1 MNSQN
6 KIFRALMAYLNPVGP
21 IGGVVDMWG
30 QEIEY
35 FPGSWTSND
44 TLRFK
49 LFDLFEGFIRQ
60 IVEDY
65 GKRLYDR
72 TDKNDGSFWVDVT
85 IDPTDRSIK
94 LQPKY
99 IVYTQSKDNR
109 RFDWRQLRNY
119 YSLSK
124 FMEDYENIEE
134 IIIDYNGYEN
144 DFDLTITYNNEELN
158 GEDTRFFRYDVRM
171 MISEVLETDSWNEE
185 GGGFGVMKLYDENSN
200 GYLYHTWEER
210 NVTKGEPII
219 LTQEDFK

>member
-35 FPGSWTSND
+35 FPDSWTSNN
-44 TLRFK
+44 TLRFE
-49 LFDLFEGFIRQ
+49 LLDLFEDFIRQ
-60 IVEDY
+60 IVEDN

-72 TDKNDGSFWVDVT
+72 TDKNDSSFWVDVT

-124 FMEDYENIEE
+124 FMEDIDLEE

-144 DFDLTITYNNEELN
+144 DFSLTIIYNNEVLN
-158 GEDTRFFRYDVRM
+158 GQDTRFFEYDVRM

-185 GGGFGVMKLYDENSN
+185 GGGFGTMKLYNEYSN

-219 LTQEDFK
+219 LTQEDFN

>member
-1 MNSQN
+1 MN
-6 KIFRALMAYLNPVGP
+6 KKMFKGIMAYLNPVGP

-35 FPGSWTSND
+35 FPNSWTSNN
-44 TLRFK
+44 TLRFE
-49 LFDLFEGFIRQ
+49 LLDLFEDFIRQ
-60 IVEDY
+60 IVEDN

-72 TDKNDGSFWVDVT
+72 TDKSDSSFWVDVT

-124 FMEDYENIEE
+124 FMEDIDLEE

-144 DFDLTITYNNEELN
+144 DFSLTITYDNKELN
-158 GEDTRFFRYDVRM
+158 GQDTRFFEYDVRM
-171 MISEVLETDSWNEE
+171 MISEVLENDSWNEE
-185 GGGFGVMKLYDENSN
+185 GGGFGTMKLYNEYSN

-210 NVTKGEPII
+210 NVTEGEPII
-219 LTQEDFK
+219 LTQEDFN

>member
-1 MNSQN
+1 MF
-6 KIFRALMAYLNPVGP
+6 KGIMAYLNPVGP

-35 FPGSWTSND
+35 FPNSWTSNN
-44 TLRFK
+44 TLRFE
-49 LFDLFEGFIRQ
+49 LLDLFEDFIRQ
-60 IVEDY
+60 IVEDN

-72 TDKNDGSFWVDVT
+72 TDKSDSSFWVDVT

-124 FMEDYENIEE
+124 FMEDIDLEE

-144 DFDLTITYNNEELN
+144 DFSLTITYDNKELN
-158 GEDTRFFRYDVRM
+158 GQDTRFFEYDVRM
-171 MISEVLETDSWNEE
+171 MISEVLENDSWNEE
-185 GGGFGVMKLYDENSN
+185 GGGFGTMKLYNEYSN

-210 NVTKGEPII
+210 NVTEGEPII
-219 LTQEDFK
+219 LTQEDFN

>member
-1 MNSQN
+1 MN
-6 KIFRALMAYLNPVGP
+6 KKMFKGIMAYLNPVGP

-35 FPGSWTSND
+35 FPDSWTSNN
-44 TLRFK
+44 TLRFE
-49 LFDLFEGFIRQ
+49 LLDLFEDLIRQ
-60 IVEDY
+60 IVEDN

-72 TDKNDGSFWVDVT
+72 TDKSDSSFWVDVT

-124 FMEDYENIEE
+124 FMEDIDLEE

-144 DFDLTITYNNEELN
+144 DFSLTITYDNKELN
-158 GEDTRFFRYDVRM
+158 GQDTRFFEYDVRM
-171 MISEVLETDSWNEE
+171 MISEVLENDSWNEE
-185 GGGFGVMKLYDENSN
+185 GGGFGTMKLYNEYSN

-219 LTQEDFK
+219 LTQEDFN

>member
-1 MNSQN
+1 MF
-6 KIFRALMAYLNPVGP
+6 KGIMAYLNPVGP

-35 FPGSWTSND
+35 FPDSWTSNN
-44 TLRFK
+44 TLRFE
-49 LFDLFEGFIRQ
+49 LLDLFEDFIRQ
-60 IVEDY
+60 IVEDN

-72 TDKNDGSFWVDVT
+72 TDKSDSSFWVDVT

-124 FMEDYENIEE
+124 FMEDIDLEE

-144 DFDLTITYNNEELN
+144 DFSLTITYDNKELN
-158 GEDTRFFRYDVRM
+158 GQDTRFFEYDVRM
-171 MISEVLETDSWNEE
+171 MISEVLENDSWNEE
-185 GGGFGVMKLYDENSN
+185 GGGFGTMKLYNEYSN

-219 LTQEDFK
+219 LTQEDFN